1 MIGRPINAARA
12 VTAIGLEFCLLAMCS
27 TGAMVRGSA
36 QRASIDASAT
46 QAASERKPYS
56 DIVGLWQA
64 PLLTP
69 QRTLRIVI
77 KLLINPGG
85 DIRGTLDSPD
95 QGLQGLPL
103 EKITFQSDVLA
114 FDFPAGQAHYEGHL
128 TRHPDKIEGTWSQA
142 GRTASLTF
150 ERIEQVPAM
159 VDRPQTPH
167 PPYPYKTEQVSYS
180 NDEANIRI
188 AGTLTTPSGPGPFP
202 AALLLTIA
210 GPEDRDETNGT
221 HKHFLVLAD
230 YLTRHGIAVLR
241 SDNRGVGESTGDYY
255 KATIHDRAEDA
266 LAALRFLKSRAEVD
280 SKRIGLIGNS
290 EGGEVAS
297 LAASRSSEVAF
308 VVMLAAPGLAGAELI
323 RNQTESLATLQG
335 YSAEQKRIV
344 LERAEAIFVILGEE
358 TNNEKAI
365 TRLKE
370 LAKGSRIPTPKVANL
385 AASNSLEAELLMYVS
400 PWYRDM
406 IVYDPRPT
414 LALVRCPVLAING
427 GSDVVVEPHKNLTEL
442 QRALVQGR
450 NPDYTVM
457 QLPGLNH
464 LFQTAQTGSPSE
476 YGLIEESFAP
486 LALRIVSDWIRQRF
500 RSDVP

>member
-1 MIGRPINAARA
+1 MNGRPISATRA

-36 QRASIDASAT
+36 RRASSDASAT
-46 QAASERKPYS
+46 QATSETKS
-56 DIVGLWQA
+56 HSEIVGLWQA
-64 PLLTP
+64 PLVTP

-77 KLLINPGG
+77 KFLINPGA

-95 QGLQGLPL
+95 QGLQGLAL
-103 EKITFQSDVLA
+103 EKITFQSNVLA
-114 FDFPAGQAHYEGHL
+114 FDFRPGQAHYEGHL
-128 TRHPDKIEGTWSQA
+128 SRHPDKIEGAWSQA
-142 GRTASLTF
+142 GHTVSLTF
-150 ERIEQVPAM
+150 ERIEQAPAM

-180 NDEANIRI
+180 NDGANIKL
-188 AGTLTTPSGPGPFP
+188 AGTLTIPSGPGPFP
-202 AALLLTIA
+202 AAILLTIA
-210 GPEDRDETNGT
+210 GPEDRDQTNGT

-241 SDNRGVGESTGDYY
+241 SDNRGVGESGGDYY
-255 KATIHDRAEDA
+255 KATIQDRAEDA
-266 LAALRFLKSRAEVD
+266 LAAVRFLKSRAEVD
-280 SKRIGLIGNS
+280 PKRIGFIGNS
-290 EGGEVAS
+290 EGGEVAV

-308 VVMLAAPGLAGAELI
+308 VVMLAAPGLPGAELI

-335 YSAEQKRIV
+335 YSADQKRIV
-344 LERAEAIFVILGEE
+344 LEREEAIFAILSEE
-358 TNNEKAI
+358 KNEDKAI

-370 LAKGSRIPTPKVANL
+370 LAKGSRIPTPRVANL

-400 PWYRDM
+400 AWYRDM

-414 LALVRCPVLAING
+414 LALVRCPVLAVNG
-427 GSDVVVEPHKNLTEL
+427 ETDVVVEPHQNLTEI
-442 QRALVQGR
+442 QRALVQGK

-464 LFQTAQTGSPSE
+464 LFQTAKTGSPSE
-476 YGLIEESFAP
+476 YGLIDESFAP
-486 LALRIVSDWIRQRF
+486 LALRTISDWIRQRF
-500 RSDVP
+500 ARDP